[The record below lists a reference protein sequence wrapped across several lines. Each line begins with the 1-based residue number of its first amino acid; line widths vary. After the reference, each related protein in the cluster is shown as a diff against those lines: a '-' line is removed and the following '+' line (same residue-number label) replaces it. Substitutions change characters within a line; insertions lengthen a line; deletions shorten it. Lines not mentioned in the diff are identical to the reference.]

1 MVQSSRRTG
10 LCRCAKFFLG
20 TMYVN
25 GQGVEKDEAEG
36 AGWYRLAAEQ
46 DYAAAQYYL
55 GQAYDFGLGVEENID
70 EAIRWYGKAAEQDYP
85 GAAQRLAALG
95 AAGSSV

>member
-1 MVQSSRRTG
+1 MLNHDLPEEYAFISYSHVQKAFADT
-10 LCRCAKFFLG
+10 LKQFL
-20 TMYVN
+20 
-25 GQGVEKDEAEG
+25 
-36 AGWYRLAAEQ
+36 
-46 DYAAAQYYL
+46 
-55 GQAYDFGLGVEENID
+55 EENID